1 MEKPV
6 QNRGG
11 NGRTWPFFDD
21 ILEKSLKDG
30 QNSLELKFKIV
41 NSYC

>member
-11 NGRTWPFFDD
+11 NGRTWPFFDE
-21 ILEKSLKDG
+21 IFEKSLTDG
-30 QNSLELKFKIV
+30 QISLVLKFKIV
-41 NSYC
+41 N